1 MCPSTEGRQVLSVD
15 FIDGQELVA
24 TLKITCLG
32 LVPTDSKTN
41 FTVPDYVNLDHSVNI
56 RTIRDKND
64 IEPQIGIQVYCGN
77 DPYLSPILLSEE
89 TDYEIEID
97 FISDSLAD
105 PLKSLTDSNDTL
117 TLKSSYFNSNNHR
130 RTYRLYSK
138 SYVGK
143 GLFDIRHNGNLLTIP
158 FEMRSKKIEYL
169 RHYPQMLAD
178 IAEISVPMILDQK
191 SPLYRNY
198 DIAYTDSQ
206 TQYECFLIL
215 EYIFEKLNFE
225 TSYEYVRKN
234 MQVELVKDKE
244 LVPGGCAYAVDP
256 SDVVLFISSS
266 DLLTSN
272 LPTIRCVPAFI
283 PNTVYRESLDTPEN
297 RLVKELVLTVQ
308 HVLDMLSRGPLKE
321 NSDYI
326 KNYLKEMTTV
336 IDRIAQDR
344 WLEDIG
350 RLVRGPSESTVLTR
364 KRGYRDLFKAYM
376 MLGMGIAFRLDGGP
390 ELVRGHEKRVYET
403 YEYWCY
409 LKLYQCLRDMSS
421 NKPALSVEA
430 DSITRRKPVH
440 FTIERRSGTFEIDYH
455 YNKNF
460 DQSNKDFR
468 SYSIRLRPDF
478 TLIIV
483 KDGLKSIINFDSK
496 YKTKIKN
503 PYETII
509 EDSEIDIDCWEY
521 DIYKMHTYRDAL
533 LRSLGSYVLYPGS
546 GGWKNYVK
554 PPNDEFWDDR
564 DSKIL
569 PSVGAIPLIPG
580 KDNDTL
586 KHALEI
592 ILDRIGAEE
601 GSFVIDNN
609 FELYSTNHY

>member
-1 MCPSTEGRQVLSVD
+1 MCPSTEERQVLSVD
-15 FIDGQELVA
+15 FIDGCESVA
-24 TLKITCLG
+24 TLIITCLG
-32 LVPTDSKTN
+32 SVPKTSN
-41 FTVPDYVNLDHSVNI
+41 TRPIVPQYVNLEHSVNI
-56 RTIRDKND
+56 ETVEDKDD
-64 IEPQIGIQVYCGN
+64 IDPLIGIQVYCGE

-89 TDYEIEID
+89 TEYEIEID
-97 FISDSLAD
+97 LRSDLLGD
-105 PLKSLTDSNDTL
+105 PLRSLMDSNDTL
-117 TLKSSYFNSNNHR
+117 TLKSSYFNSDNRR

-143 GLFDIRHNGNLLTIP
+143 GLFDIRHDGKLLTIP

-206 TQYECFLIL
+206 TQYESFLVL
-215 EYIFEKLNFE
+215 EYIFEKLDFE
-225 TSYEYVRKN
+225 SSYEYVRKN
-234 MQVELVKDKE
+234 LQMELVKDKE

-256 SDVVLFISSS
+256 SDVVSFIFGS
-266 DLLTSN
+266 DLLPSN
-272 LPTIRCVPAFI
+272 LPTVGYVPAFI
-283 PNTVYRESLDTPEN
+283 PNTIYRESVDTTEN

-308 HVLDMLSRGPLKE
+308 HILDALSRGFLKE

-326 KNYLKEMTTV
+326 RNHLEQMTKVT
-336 IDRIAQDR
+336 DRMASDR
-344 WLEDIG
+344 WMEDVG
-350 RLVRGPSESTVLTR
+350 RLQHEPSESTVLTR
-364 KRGYRDLFKAYM
+364 KRGYRDLFKAYT
-376 MLGMGIAFRLDGGP
+376 MLGMGVAFKLDGGP
-390 ELVRGHEKRVYET
+390 ELIKGHEKRVYET

-409 LKLYQCLRDMSS
+409 LKLYQCLREMSS
-421 NKPALSVEA
+421 NKPTLSKEA
-430 DSITRRKPVH
+430 SSITRRKPVH
-440 FTIERRSGTFEIDYH
+440 FTIIRGSGTFEIDYY
-455 YNKNF
+455 YNRNF
-460 DQSNKDFR
+460 DQGNKDFR

-478 TLIIV
+478 TLVIV

-496 YKTKIKN
+496 YKAKIKN
-503 PYETII
+503 PYETTL

-554 PPNDEFWDDR
+554 PSNEDFWDDR
-564 DSKIL
+564 DNKVL

-580 KDNDTL
+580 KDDDTL
-586 KHALEI
+586 EYALGI

-601 GSFVIDNN
+601 GSIQ
-609 FELYSTNHY
+609 L